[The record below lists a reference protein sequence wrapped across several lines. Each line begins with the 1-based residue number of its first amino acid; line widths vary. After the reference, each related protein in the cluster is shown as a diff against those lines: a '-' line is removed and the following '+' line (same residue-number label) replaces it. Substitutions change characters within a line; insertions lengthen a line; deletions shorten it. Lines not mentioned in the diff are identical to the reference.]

1 MYYPVKHV
9 GPDPFDII
17 VGTYLW
23 GCLGWIAVGL
33 IVLAALYLGS
43 PEEKNLIK
51 AQARQVLFFP
61 LWPLLLVRNI
71 WRWGRAL
78 AKVAFP

>member
-1 MYYPVKHV
+1 MYSKHV

-23 GCLGWIAVGL
+23 GCLGWLLVGL
-33 IVLAALYLGS
+33 IMLGLLALTS

-51 AQARQVLFFP
+51 FMARQVILFP
-61 LWPLLLVRNI
+61 LWPLLLVRNL

>member
-1 MYYPVKHV
+1 MYKHT

-23 GCLGWIAVGL
+23 GCLGWIVVSL
-33 IVLAALYLGS
+33 VVLALVYYDMPHLR
-43 PEEKNLIK
+43 KF
-51 AQARQVLFFP
+51 QARQVIIFP
-61 LWPLLLVRNI
+61 LWPFLLVRNL
-71 WRWGRAL
+71 WRWARAL